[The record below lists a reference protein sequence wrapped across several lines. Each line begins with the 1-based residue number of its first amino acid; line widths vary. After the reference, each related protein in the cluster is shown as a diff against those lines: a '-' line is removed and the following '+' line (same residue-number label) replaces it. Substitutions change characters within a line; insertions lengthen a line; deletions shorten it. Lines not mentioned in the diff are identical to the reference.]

1 MNNNRPNRGIRIA
14 LGASL
19 SSLTLLAAC
28 GGGGGTSSSTSSQPT
43 QQTATSIGGTVA
55 IGTALAGATVT
66 VIDAN
71 GKTATGTSNTDGSY
85 TVSVQGL
92 TAPLVLEAQDPS
104 GASNLLYSVVPTL
117 ASSNSA
123 SLTANV
129 TPLTTAVAALMTASG
144 NPADLLQSPSTVTP
158 TNVSHAESVLD
169 QALSPILSA
178 NNVASTLDPIATAFT
193 ANQTGLDAV
202 IDSVSVTASTKGTG
216 LQITS
221 LADPNSAIQLN
232 SSTSVSTTLAAPSQP
247 ANYLASFQALIG
259 QCMTDVQGGASITS
273 DAACTKAIDAHYLN
287 QGFSTPQARH
297 PQPYVAGAKLT
308 GIKTLAM
315 LPAGTIP
322 NTTGPVALVY
332 LLYTNASGQPSFVS
346 DFVQQTANGWELIGN
361 QEQYNLYIAS
371 FLGRLQY
378 VDQADAANNRYESGL
393 RFLIPTTVSV
403 SGNSTVVGSA
413 RVTGPGL
420 PTNGVWLVLSG
431 GGAYLTFPATART
444 VPMYCPGLP
453 VSTTCTMSE
462 GTSSEYKWAWSPISG
477 SSVTV
482 PSTSDY
488 ASQSGDTSTIQ
499 QFGAYTVTLFDPDQ
513 QQIGTPQTVI
523 NIAEIQAPQAGA
535 QVAWQTLGSDVIST
549 FLTLGGS
556 AAGAGVTSLS
566 LDWTESALNPIT
578 PTTILTGEVTQAPN
592 SVATLGYDS
601 YGNPAISQ
609 SGTSYSATDANVLTE
624 NPLSSDSRRL
634 IALFEQ
640 IDGDFYVNTWQ
651 YKN

>member
-1 MNNNRPNRGIRIA
+1 MNNKRPTRGIRIA

-28 GGGGGTSSSTSSQPT
+28 GGGTSSTGSQPS
-43 QQTATSIGGTVA
+43 QQAATSIGGTVA

-71 GKTATGTSNTDGSY
+71 GKTATGTSNADGSY

-104 GASNLLYSVVPTL
+104 GASSLLYSVVPTL
-117 ASSNSA
+117 TSSST

-129 TPLTTAVAALMTASG
+129 TPLTTAVAALMMASG
-144 NPADLLQSPSTVTP
+144 NPADLLTSPSTVTP
-158 TNVSHAESVLD
+158 ANVSNAEKVLD
-169 QALSPILSA
+169 QALGPILSA

-221 LADPNSAIQLN
+221 LADPNTAIQLN
-232 SSTSVSTTLAAPSQP
+232 SSTSVSTTLSAPSQP
-247 ANYLASFQALIG
+247 ANYLASFQASIS

-273 DAACTKAIDAHYLN
+273 AAACTQAIDANYLN

-297 PQPYVAGAKLT
+297 PQPYVAGVKLT

-322 NTTGPVALVY
+322 NTTGPVALIY
-332 LLYTNASGQPSFVS
+332 MLYTNASGQPGFVS
-346 DFVQQTANGWELIGN
+346 DFVQQTANGWQLIGN
-361 QEQYNLYIAS
+361 QEQYDLYIAS
-371 FLGRLQY
+371 FVGRLQY

-393 RFLIPTTVSV
+393 RFLIPTTVTV
-403 SGNSTVVGSA
+403 NGNSTVVGSA
-413 RVTGPGL
+413 LVTGPGL
-420 PTNGVWLVLSG
+420 PANGVWLVLSG
-431 GGAYLTFPATART
+431 HGAYLTFPATART

-477 SSVTV
+477 SGVTV

-488 ASQSGDTSTIQ
+488 ASQSSDPSTIQ
-499 QFGAYTVTLFDPDQ
+499 QFGAYAVTLYNPSQ
-513 QQIGTPQTVI
+513 QQIGTPQTVV
-523 NIAEIQAPQAGA
+523 NIAAIQAPQAGA
-535 QVAWQTLGSDVIST
+535 QVAWQTLGTDVISN
-549 FLTLGGS
+549 FLTTGGS
-556 AAGAGVTSLS
+556 ATGAGVSSLS

-578 PTTILTGEVTQAPN
+578 PTSILTGEVTQAPN
-592 SVATLGYDS
+592 SVATLGFDYYS
-601 YGNPAISQ
+601 SPAIGQ
-609 SGTSYSATDANVLTE
+609 SGTNYSATDTNLLTE
-624 NPLSSDSRRL
+624 NPLPSDSRRL
-634 IALFEQ
+634 IALLEQ
-640 IDGDFYVNTWQ
+640 VDGDFYVNTWQ

>member
-1 MNNNRPNRGIRIA
+1 MKPVRNTRLTKLA
-14 LGASL
+14 LAASL
-19 SSLTLLAAC
+19 ALSLAAC
-28 GGGGGTSSSTSSQPT
+28 GGGSSTSSTTSQPT

-66 VIDAN
+66 VVDAN
-71 GKTATGTSNTDGSY
+71 GKMATGTSNTDGSY

-92 TAPLVLEAQDPS
+92 TAPLVLEAQDAS
-104 GASNLLYSVVPTL
+104 GASSLLYSVVPTL
-117 ASSNSA
+117 ASSST

-144 NPADLLQSPSTVTP
+144 NPADLLASPSTVT
-158 TNVSHAESVLD
+158 TANVSNAEKALD

-193 ANQTGLDAV
+193 TNQTGLDAV

-247 ANYLASFQALIG
+247 ANYLASFQASIS

-273 DAACTKAIDAHYLN
+273 DAACTRAIDANYLN

-297 PQPYVAGAKLT
+297 PQPYAAGVKLT

-332 LLYTNASGQPSFVS
+332 MLYTNASGQPGFVS

-361 QEQYNLYIAS
+361 QEQYDLYIAS
-371 FLGRLQY
+371 FVGRLQY

-393 RFLIPTTVSV
+393 RFLLPTTVTVNGS
-403 SGNSTVVGSA
+403 STTVGSA
-413 RVTGPGL
+413 LVTGPGL
-420 PTNGVWLVLSG
+420 PANGVWLVLG
-431 GGAYLTFPATART
+431 GHGAYLTFPATART
-444 VPMYCPGLP
+444 VPMYCPGTP

-488 ASQSGDTSTIQ
+488 ASQSVDPSTIR
-499 QFGAYTVTLFDPDQ
+499 QFGAYTVTLYNPSQ

-523 NIAEIQAPQAGA
+523 NIAAIQAPQAGSQA
-535 QVAWQTLGSDVIST
+535 AWQTLGSDVISN
-549 FLTLGGS
+549 FLTAGGS
-556 AAGAGVTSLS
+556 ATGAGVTSLA
-566 LDWTESALNPIT
+566 LDWAESALNPIT

-592 SVATLGYDS
+592 SVATLGFDY
-601 YGNPAISQ
+601 YGSPTINQ
-609 SGTSYSATDANVLTE
+609 SGSNYSATDTNVLTE
-624 NPLSSDSRRL
+624 NSLSSDSRRL
-634 IALFEQ
+634 IALLEQ
-640 IDGDFYVNTWQ
+640 VDGDFYINTWQ